1 MPAVRFT
8 PENAK
13 HYAARS
19 IASRKANGWK
29 AKAKDIYL
37 ATPAELINEAAH
49 ERISRLWACLE
60 LIDKRLGHEL
70 NKEHPN
76 GQLLKDLASTA
87 KMLRDQADDPAT
99 NGKLKAAAPAA
110 PDLPEP
116 TPDPT
121 P

>member
-1 MPAVRFT
+1 MITAANAR
-8 PENAK
+8 EYNAK
-13 HYAARS
+13 SLAKR
-19 IASRKANGWK
+19 RANGWK
-29 AKAKDIYL
+29 ARSKDIYL
-37 ATPAELINEAAH
+37 ATTPELNAEAAH

-116 TPDPT
+116 TPDP
-121 P
+121 